1 MRSTTPC
8 SNKGS
13 QVFKPTIVYADPHST
28 FRSMMYDF
36 PGVEVDVGGAGDY
49 VPKVD
54 AKIHRIKE
62 LYSTVK
68 SGLAWR
74 LPGLLVPDLVAYVVA
89 RLNIHH
95 T

>member
-1 MRSTTPC
+1 MQTWIR
-8 SNKGS
+8 NKGMMEMGLILQGQLGLLWS
-13 QVFKPTIVYADPHST
+13 RAFKPTIVNADPHST

-62 LYSTVK
+62 L
-68 SGLAWR
+68 
-74 LPGLLVPDLVAYVVA
+74 
-89 RLNIHH
+89 
-95 T
+95 